1 MENPVISIVAVGRND
16 DYGGDFRSRLSS
28 WVHWT
33 HGQLSA
39 RKIPSE
45 LIFVNYNPLP
55 ESDIEDFIDWPASN
69 NFVRVRI
76 ITVPTD
82 VHEKNVAEKQL
93 KNVPVQEYLAKNVG
107 LRRANGKFL
116 LAMNPDI
123 LISEKVFDKF
133 TSLSK
138 NSYYRADR
146 ADHNGPFE
154 VGSDVSLFGQLQ
166 GNVTGLWF
174 KGVSYRVSG
183 LTRASYQRYR
193 RKAGLTNLWRRLTIY
208 LRPLLDFLSIP
219 VYYDRIEY
227 KFHCNASGDFM
238 LMHRDAWHD
247 LRGYKESSYISLHVD
262 SLMVLQ
268 AAFSGLH
275 ERTFFHPVFHRD
287 HERRF
292 DAVHKQSSDQDRV
305 YREFKE
311 AVKTMTKTHS
321 PLLFNQDWGLS
332 NQRLPE
338 QII

>member
-16 DYGGDFRSRLSS
+16 DYGGDFRARLRG
-28 WVHWT
+28 WAHWT
-33 HGQLSA
+33 FGQLTA
-39 RKIPSE
+39 RRIPSE

-55 ESDIEDFIDWPASN
+55 DSDIEDFIDWPTSN
-69 NFVRVRI
+69 GSVRVRI

-82 VHEKNVAEKQL
+82 IHERTIAEKQL
-93 KNVPVQEYLAKNVG
+93 KNVPVQEYVAKNAG
-107 LRRANGKFL
+107 LRRAKGKFL

-123 LISEKVFDKF
+123 LISEKVFDGF
-133 TSLSK
+133 SSLSA

-146 ADHNGPFE
+146 VDHNGPLE
-154 VGSDVSLFGQLQ
+154 VASGNFLFNQLK
-166 GNVTGLWF
+166 GCVTGLWF
-174 KGVSYRVSG
+174 KGVSYRVVG

-193 RKAGLTNLWRRLTIY
+193 RKAWLTNCWRRLTIY
-208 LRPLLDFLSIP
+208 LRPLLNLLSIP

-275 ERTFFHPVFHRD
+275 ERTFSQPIFHRD

-292 DAVHKQSSDQDRV
+292 DAVHKQSDDQDRV
-305 YREFKE
+305 YQEFKE
-311 AVKTMTKTHS
+311 AVKTMTGTGR
-321 PLLFNQDWGLS
+321 PLVFNDDWGLS
-332 NQRLPE
+332 RECLPE
-338 QII
+338 RIV